1 MTETVSAVSVQ
12 GERNMIRE
20 RNKKLAFGAF
30 ALALVLVV
38 QTIPPTH
45 TSASDHIDSP
55 IITQDR
61 GSDLAD
67 TYAFLDS
74 VETSESLS

>member
-1 MTETVSAVSVQ
+1 
-12 GERNMIRE
+12 MICK
-20 RNKKLAFGAF
+20 RNKKLAFGA
-30 ALALVLVV
+30 LALSLVLAV
-38 QTIPPTH
+38 QTIPLPRTN
-45 TSASDHIDSP
+45 ASDHIDSP